1 MIGSRLGARGASAR
15 WHLLGQSAMHAV
27 NDALFSGVYPLLPL
41 VAADLSLSY
50 AQVGAI
56 RTAYSGASAVL
67 QLPAGLAAER
77 YGEQALLALGTGWT
91 GLGLG
96 AAGLLGVGFVSLFAL
111 MLLAGLGGNPQ
122 HPIAT
127 AIISRLFEGPR
138 RATAI
143 GTLNFAGDLGKVAA
157 PAVAGFAIALYG
169 WRGGFL
175 ALGAIGAVFAVVY
188 WMAAPSPLPAR
199 EGGRSADQRQSVSP
213 APVSTEGNSAAS
225 GVSPTGREGA
235 PRGWGIA
242 RPGLFVLLTVVG
254 CLDATGRTTTLTFAP
269 FLLGQHGFDAA
280 SIGLAYSAI
289 YAAGAAGK
297 FVCGPLAGR
306 YGNTTLIVLT
316 ELITA
321 GGVLALLHA
330 PAGLVFLALVPLGFG
345 LNGTSSVLYATVPAF
360 FHTERRA
367 RGYGLY
373 FTCIDLAGAA
383 APILY
388 GALAD
393 QVGVAAALTVLA
405 TSIALIAPLA
415 LALRR

>member
-1 MIGSRLGARGASAR
+1 MATKLGARSLSPR
-15 WHLLGQSAMHAV
+15 WHLLSQSAMHAV

-50 AQVGAI
+50 AQVGAL

-77 YGEQALLALGTGWT
+77 FGEQTLLALGTGWT
-91 GLGLG
+91 GLGLC
-96 AAGLLGVGFVSLFAL
+96 AAALLGGGFLSLLAL
-111 MLLAGLGGNPQ
+111 ALLAGLGGNPQ

-127 AIISRLFEGPR
+127 AIISRVFEGPR

-157 PAVAGFAIALYG
+157 PAVAGLAIAAYG

-175 ALGAIGAVFAVVY
+175 VLGGIGAVFALVY
-188 WMAAPSPLPAR
+188 GVLVRAPPPAR
-199 EGGRSADQRQSVSP
+199 ATAAAATSAEPQE
-213 APVSTEGNSAAS
+213 APK
-225 GVSPTGREGA
+225 
-235 PRGWGIA
+235 GWGIA
-242 RPGLFVLLTVVG
+242 RPGLFALLTVVG

-297 FVCGPLAGR
+297 FVCGPLADR
-306 YGNTTLIVLT
+306 FGNTALIVAT

-321 GGVLALLHA
+321 GGVMALLHA
-330 PAGLVFLALVPLGFG
+330 PTALIFLALVPLGFG

-360 FHTERRA
+360 FHAERRA

-373 FTCIDLAGAA
+373 FTCIDVAGAA
-383 APILY
+383 APIVY

-393 QVGVAAALTVLA
+393 QVGVAASLTVLA
-405 TSIALIAPLA
+405 VSITLIAPLA
-415 LALRR
+415 LVLRR

>member
-1 MIGSRLGARGASAR
+1 
-15 WHLLGQSAMHAV
+15 MHAV

-41 VAADLSLSY
+41 VAAELHLSY
-50 AQVGAI
+50 AEVGAI
-56 RTAYSGASAVL
+56 RTAYSGASAMF

-77 YGEQALLALGTGWT
+77 YGEQTLLALGTGWT
-91 GLGLG
+91 GLGLV
-96 AAGLLGVGFVSLFAL
+96 AFALLGGGFISLLAL
-111 MLLAGLGGNPQ
+111 ALLAGLGGNPQ

-127 AIISRLFEGPR
+127 AIISRVFDGPR

-157 PAVAGFAIALYG
+157 PAVAGLAIAAYG

-175 ALGAIGAVFAVVY
+175 ALGGIGAVFALVY
-188 WMAAPSPLPAR
+188 WALVPSARPSAREPDGEELRPHLDPLP
-199 EGGRSADQRQSVSP
+199 EG
-213 APVSTEGNSAAS
+213 EG
-225 GVSPTGREGA
+225 TT

-280 SIGLAYSAI
+280 TIGLAYSAI

-297 FVCGPLAGR
+297 FVCGPLADR
-306 YGNTTLIVLT
+306 FGNTALIVFT
-316 ELITA
+316 ELLTA

-330 PAGLVFLALVPLGFG
+330 PTALVFLALVPLGFG

-360 FHTERRA
+360 FHAERRA

-373 FTCIDLAGAA
+373 FTCIDVAGAA

-393 QVGVAAALTVLA
+393 LVGVAASLTVLA
-405 TSIALIAPLA
+405 VAIALIAPLA
-415 LALRR
+415 LVLRGTGGRAPA

>member
-1 MIGSRLGARGASAR
+1 MIATRLGARTLSPR
-15 WHLLGQSAMHAV
+15 WHLFSQSAMHAV

-41 VAADLSLSY
+41 VAADLHLSY

-56 RTAYSGASAVL
+56 RTAYSGASAVF

-77 YGEQALLALGTGWT
+77 YGEQMLLALGTGWT
-91 GLGLG
+91 GLGLV
-96 AAGLLGVGFVSLFAL
+96 AAALLGGGFLSLLAL
-111 MLLAGLGGNPQ
+111 ALLAGLGGNPQ

-127 AIISRLFEGPR
+127 AIISRVFEGPR

-157 PAVAGFAIALYG
+157 PAVAGLAIAAYG

-175 ALGAIGAVFAVVY
+175 ALGAIGAVFALVY
-188 WMAAPSPLPAR
+188 WAVVPGARPGGTPSSRSPHPSPLP
-199 EGGRSADQRQSVSP
+199 EG
-213 APVSTEGNSAAS
+213 EG
-225 GVSPTGREGA
+225 VVPK
-235 PRGWGIA
+235 GWGIA
-242 RPGLFVLLTVVG
+242 RPGLFVLLTIVG

-280 SIGLAYSAI
+280 TIGLAYSAI

-297 FVCGPLAGR
+297 FVCGPLADR
-306 YGNTTLIVLT
+306 FGNTALIVFT
-316 ELITA
+316 ELLTA
-321 GGVLALLHA
+321 GGVMALLHA
-330 PAGLVFLALVPLGFG
+330 PSALIFLALLPLGFG

-360 FHTERRA
+360 FHAERRA

-373 FTCIDLAGAA
+373 FTCIDVAGAA
-383 APILY
+383 SPILY

-393 QVGVAAALTVLA
+393 QVGVAASLTVLA
-405 TSIALIAPLA
+405 ASIALIAPLA
-415 LALRR
+415 LVLRR

>member
-1 MIGSRLGARGASAR
+1 MATKLGARALSPRG
-15 WHLLGQSAMHAV
+15 HLLSQSTMHAV

-41 VAADLSLSY
+41 VAAELSLSY

-56 RTAYSGASAVL
+56 RTAYSGASAVF

-91 GLGLG
+91 GLGLC
-96 AAGLLGVGFVSLFAL
+96 AAALLGGGFLSLLAL
-111 MLLAGLGGNPQ
+111 ALLAGLGGNPQ

-127 AIISRLFEGPR
+127 AIISRVFEGPR

-157 PAVAGFAIALYG
+157 PAVAGLAIAAYG

-175 ALGAIGAVFAVVY
+175 ALGGIGALFALVY
-188 WMAAPSPLPAR
+188 WAVIPSRRP
-199 EGGRSADQRQSVSP
+199 GRSDGTSESRPHPGPPPEAE
-213 APVSTEGNSAAS
+213 AT
-225 GVSPTGREGA
+225 T

-242 RPGLFVLLTVVG
+242 RPGLFVLLTIVG
-254 CLDATGRTTTLTFAP
+254 CLDATGRTTLLTFAP

-297 FVCGPLAGR
+297 FVCGPLADR
-306 YGNTTLIVLT
+306 FGNTALIVAT

-321 GGVLALLHA
+321 GGVMALLHA
-330 PAGLVFLALVPLGFG
+330 PSALIVLALVPLGFG
-345 LNGTSSVLYATVPAF
+345 LNGTSSVLYAAVPAF
-360 FHTERRA
+360 FHAERRA

-373 FTCIDLAGAA
+373 FTCIDVAGAA

-393 QVGVAAALTVLA
+393 QVGVAASLTVLA
-405 TSIALIAPLA
+405 ASIALIAPLA
-415 LALRR
+415 LLLRR

>member
-1 MIGSRLGARGASAR
+1 
-15 WHLLGQSAMHAV
+15 MHAV

-41 VAADLSLSY
+41 VAAELSLSY

-56 RTAYSGASAVL
+56 RTAYSGASAVF

-77 YGEQALLALGTGWT
+77 YGEQTLLALGTGWT
-91 GLGLG
+91 GLGLC
-96 AAGLLGVGFVSLFAL
+96 AAALLSGGFLSLLAL
-111 MLLAGLGGNPQ
+111 ALLAGLGGNPQ

-127 AIISRLFEGPR
+127 AIISRVYEGPR

-157 PAVAGFAIALYG
+157 PAVAGLTIATYG

-175 ALGAIGAVFAVVY
+175 ALGGIGVVFAIVY
-188 WMAAPSPLPAR
+188 GLLVPAPPPAR
-199 EGGRSADQRQSVSP
+199 MTA
-213 APVSTEGNSAAS
+213 AAAS
-225 GVSPTGREGA
+225 DKPQEA
-235 PRGWGIA
+235 PKGWDIA
-242 RPGLFVLLTVVG
+242 RPGLFVLLTIVG

-280 SIGLAYSAI
+280 TIGLAYSAL

-297 FVCGPLAGR
+297 FVCGPLADR
-306 YGNTTLIVLT
+306 FGNTALIVLT
-316 ELITA
+316 ELIT
-321 GGVLALLHA
+321 GGGILALLHA
-330 PAGLVFLALVPLGFG
+330 PTGLIFLALVPLGFG

-360 FHTERRA
+360 FHAERRA

-373 FTCIDLAGAA
+373 FTCIDVAGAA
-383 APILY
+383 SPILY

-393 QVGVAAALTVLA
+393 QVGVAASLTVLA
-405 TSIALIAPLA
+405 ASVALIAPLA
-415 LALRR
+415 LVLRR